1 MSGVGGA
8 VALLSLLRRNA
19 DYRRLFLATV
29 VSFMGDWFAFVAV
42 SGFVTESTG
51 RGGLAAVVYAASV
64 LPVFLVSPIAGVVA
78 DRVDRR
84 RLLVTVDLVRIV
96 PALGMVPA
104 MWWNAP
110 WLMIACVVALA
121 ALSAFFEPITGAVVP
136 NLVEPE
142 DLPLA
147 QAALGSVWGTMLLV
161 GAGVGGMVSV
171 LLGRQASFVIDA
183 ATFLIAAGLVARIR
197 RPFQQARLATEA
209 SFLGHL
215 GEVWAF
221 ARQNFSARALLVT
234 KGGVGLANGIVG
246 LLPAFA
252 HARFSSGD
260 EGVGVLLAARG
271 AGALIGPFFAQ
282 FFVRGDPRRLFV
294 ACGGAT
300 ICYGL
305 AYAFLP
311 LTATLLVAA
320 ACVVLAHL
328 GGGAQW
334 VLSTYG
340 LQTSTPDGIRGR
352 VMTIDFGLATLAIGA
367 SSLFAAGAAE
377 ATSIEA
383 ASWAL
388 SLVAVAY
395 GVVWLWWTRSLWRPR
410 RESGDTEPERRNA
423 ARSRTS

>member
-1 MSGVGGA
+1 MSGRRGA

-19 DYRRLFLATV
+19 DYRRLFVATV

-64 LPVFLVSPIAGVVA
+64 LPVFALSPVAGVVA

-84 RLLVTVDLVRIV
+84 RLLVAVDLLRIV
-96 PALGMVPA
+96 PALAMVPA

-110 WLMIACVVALA
+110 WLIIACVAVLA
-121 ALSAFFEPITGAVVP
+121 ALSAFFEPISAAVVP
-136 NLVEPE
+136 NVVEPG
-142 DLPLA
+142 DLSLA
-147 QAALGSVWGTMLLV
+147 QAALGSVWGTMLFV
-161 GAGVGGMVSV
+161 GAGVGGIVSA
-171 LLGRQASFVIDA
+171 LLGREASFVLDA
-183 ATFLIAAGLVARIR
+183 LTFLVAAMLVARIR
-197 RPFQQARLATEA
+197 RPLQEARLQTGA
-209 SFLGHL
+209 SFWSHL

-221 ARQNFSARALLVT
+221 ARQSFSTRALLVT

-260 EGVGVLLAARG
+260 EGVGVLLASRG
-271 AGALIGPFFAQ
+271 AGALIGPFVAHV
-282 FFVRGDPRRLFV
+282 FVRGDLRRLFIV
-294 ACGGAT
+294 CGGAT
-300 ICYGL
+300 ISYGV

-311 LTATLLVAA
+311 LTSTLLLAA
-320 ACVVLAHL
+320 GCVVLAHL

-352 VMTIDFGLATLAIGA
+352 VLSIDFGLATLAIGL

-377 ATSIEA
+377 ATSIET
-383 ASWAL
+383 ASWTL

-395 GVVWLWWTRSLWRPR
+395 GVIWLWWTRPLWRR
-410 RESGDTEPERRNA
+410 T
-423 ARSRTS
+423 ARARVGISAR

>member
-1 MSGVGGA
+1 MSGPRGA

-19 DYRRLFLATV
+19 DYRRLFIATV

-64 LPVFLVSPIAGVVA
+64 LPVFALSPFAGVVA

-84 RLLVTVDLVRIV
+84 RLLVAVDLLRIV
-96 PALGMVPA
+96 PALAMVPA

-110 WLMIACVVALA
+110 WLIIACVAVLA
-121 ALSAFFEPITGAVVP
+121 ALSAFFEPISAAVVP
-136 NLVEPE
+136 NVVEPG
-142 DLPLA
+142 DLSLA
-147 QAALGSVWGTMLLV
+147 QAALGSVWGTMLFV
-161 GAGVGGMVSV
+161 GAAVGGIVSA
-171 LLGRQASFVIDA
+171 LLGREASFVLDA
-183 ATFLIAAGLVARIR
+183 LTFLVAAILVARIR
-197 RPFQQARLATEA
+197 RPLQEARLQTGA
-209 SFLGHL
+209 SFLWHL

-221 ARQNFSARALLVT
+221 ARQSFSTRALLVT

-260 EGVGVLLAARG
+260 EGVGVLLASRG
-271 AGALIGPFFAQ
+271 AGALIGPFVAHV
-282 FFVRGDPRRLFV
+282 FVRGDPRRLFIV
-294 ACGGAT
+294 CGGAT
-300 ICYGL
+300 ISYGV

-311 LTATLLVAA
+311 LTSTLLLAA
-320 ACVVLAHL
+320 GCVVLAHL

-352 VMTIDFGLATLAIGA
+352 VLSIDFGLATLAIGV

-377 ATSIEA
+377 ATSIET
-383 ASWAL
+383 ASWTL

-395 GVVWLWWTRSLWRPR
+395 GVVWLWWTRPLWR
-410 RESGDTEPERRNA
+410 
-423 ARSRTS
+423 RTAGAL

>member
-1 MSGVGGA
+1 MKSGGGA
-8 VALLSLLRRNA
+8 AALFSLLRRNA

-64 LPVFLVSPIAGVVA
+64 LPVFALSPIAGVVA

-84 RLLVTVDLVRIV
+84 RLLVAVDLLRTIPALAMV
-96 PALGMVPA
+96 PAL
-104 MWWNAP
+104 WWDAP
-110 WLMIACVVALA
+110 WLMIACVVVLA
-121 ALSAFFEPITGAVVP
+121 GLSAFFEPISGAVVP
-136 NLVEPE
+136 NIVEPD

-161 GAGVGGMVSV
+161 GAAVGGIVSAV
-171 LLGRQASFVIDA
+171 LGRQASFVIDA
-183 ATFLIAAGLVARIR
+183 ATFLVAAVLVARIR
-197 RPFQQARLATEA
+197 RPLQQARLRTEA

-221 ARQNFSARALLVT
+221 AKQSLSTRALLVT

-260 EGVGVLLAARG
+260 EGVGLLLASRG
-271 AGALIGPFFAQ
+271 AGALIGPFVAQ
-282 FFVRGDPRRLFV
+282 FFIRADPRRLFF
-294 ACGGAT
+294 ACGAAT
-300 ICYGL
+300 IAYGL

-311 LTATLLVAA
+311 LTSTLEVAA
-320 ACVVLAHL
+320 ACVVTAHL

-340 LQTSTPDGIRGR
+340 LQKSTPD
-352 VMTIDFGLATLAIGA
+352 
-367 SSLFAAGAAE
+367 
-377 ATSIEA
+377 
-383 ASWAL
+383 
-388 SLVAVAY
+388 
-395 GVVWLWWTRSLWRPR
+395 
-410 RESGDTEPERRNA
+410 
-423 ARSRTS
+423 